1 MTFQSAIEF
10 MATDNE
16 HLVERLRRDPL
27 RHITPLKMYALYG
40 AAMRVLP
47 VDGSSGANHSEA
59 LVLVSPRSVSR
70 YDVANYGDVEWV
82 VMPAL
87 PAHPARDLVEAC
99 TDQILAATGR
109 SSFVVKTVE
118 AALVDALREQL
129 GSKRAPQYRRALCT
143 FGWPGGTFSG
153 SPDASVL
160 ATSTLQ
166 DEALPLLRAHGVYSM
181 GELQTLFAD
190 GSARCHLRFSAAVNG
205 GKDDAVGVLLT
216 FPNTPAI
223 HEIGSLHV
231 RPDARRAGH
240 ARALLVSAL
249 TDLQVR
255 ELTVRYVVDA
265 TNAPSIAL
273 AEAVGLREQFRLAHW
288 VVAPA

>member
-47 VDGSSGANHSEA
+47 VDGSPGANHSEA
-59 LVLVSPRSVSR
+59 LVLVSPRSVSQ
-70 YDVANYGDVEWV
+70 YDEANYGDVEWV

-87 PAHPARDLVEAC
+87 PAHPTRDLVATCAE
-99 TDQILAATGR
+99 QILAATGR

-118 AALVDALREQL
+118 VALVDALRERL

-143 FGWPGGTFSG
+143 FGWPGGRFCG
-153 SPDASVL
+153 SPDASVVT
-160 ATSTLQ
+160 TSTLQ

-190 GSARCHLRFSAAVNG
+190 GSARCHLKFAVSADG
-205 GKDDAVGVLLT
+205 SKDAVSVLLT
-216 FPNTPAI
+216 FPNAPAI

-288 VVAPA
+288 VVGPA